1 MASADREVYYARIRF
16 KKAIGSM
23 QNMSIETCLKVISQI
38 DLIQKRDPNRELD
51 IGALVRLLAVP
62 VHVSTS

>member
-1 MASADREVYYARIRF
+1 
-16 KKAIGSM
+16 M

-51 IGALVRLLAVP
+51 VGALVRLLAVP